1 MTYNYPFYGFPRRY
15 YRYPPYYYQ
24 KSPNRQYIKNKY
36 DNTKVDSNI
45 EAKRNMQKEI
55 PHKSEDDSI
64 FEIFGIK
71 LHFDDLLLIFLIFFL
86 YNEGVQDPYLFIALV
101 LLLLS

>member
-1 MTYNYPFYGFPRRY
+1 MTYNYPFYGFTRRY

-24 KSPNRQYIKNKY
+24 NPPHTKNKY
-36 DNTKVDSNI
+36 GNTKIDNNI
-45 EAKRNMQKEI
+45 EVKKNIQKEI

-71 LHFDDLLLIFLIFFL
+71 LHFDDLLLICLIFFL
-86 YNEGVQDPYLFIALV
+86 YNEGTQDPYLFIALI